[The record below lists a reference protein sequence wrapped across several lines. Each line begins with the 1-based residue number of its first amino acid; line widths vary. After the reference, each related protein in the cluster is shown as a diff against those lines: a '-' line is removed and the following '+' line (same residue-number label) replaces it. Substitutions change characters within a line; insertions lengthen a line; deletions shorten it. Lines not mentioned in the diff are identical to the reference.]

1 MADLLP
7 TDDKLLIDNLV
18 DRYFDE
24 TIDGDRNNPED
35 LAVFLEPF
43 LNTIQLQSS

>member
-1 MADLLP
+1 MSELNNNQLLS
-7 TDDKLLIDNLV
+7 DYLV

-24 TIDGDRNNPED
+24 TIDGDRNDPED

>member
-1 MADLLP
+1 MSELNNNQLLS
-7 TDDKLLIDNLV
+7 DYLV
-18 DRYFDE
+18 ARYFDE
-24 TIDGDRNNPED
+24 TIDGDRNDPED